1 MIEIDN
7 HTLEHFYLGEV
18 RMETRNITLMRLRQK
33 AWTLFNLYGA
43 QGSHKNKQTTKKPK
57 DLVTSYN
64 WDTEFFNRNKM
75 QKNNGVLGHKEVSW
89 DMSDRKEELLLA
101 GVMPAGLMEYTL
113 DLAIS
118 FSSPALWPEE
128 QRAVV

>member
-1 MIEIDN
+1 
-7 HTLEHFYLGEV
+7 
-18 RMETRNITLMRLRQK
+18 
-33 AWTLFNLYGA
+33 
-43 QGSHKNKQTTKKPK
+43 
-57 DLVTSYN
+57 
-64 WDTEFFNRNKM
+64 M

-113 DLAIS
+113 HWAIS
-118 FSSPALWPEE
+118 FPSPALWPEE